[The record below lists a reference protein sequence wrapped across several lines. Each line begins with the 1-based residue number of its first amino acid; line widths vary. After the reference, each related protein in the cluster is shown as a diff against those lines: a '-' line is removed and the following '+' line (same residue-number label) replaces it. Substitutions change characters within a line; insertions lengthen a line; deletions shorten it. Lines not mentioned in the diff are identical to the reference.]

1 LSLIRGRVTPSP
13 VFTLKCMKMR
23 CDHRYEPQPCEWL
36 MKTGTRRSPAMITR
50 SERLSGSRLRATS
63 EPRRR
68 VKPAAPDEPLE
79 LCPGCDSVR

>member
-1 LSLIRGRVTPSP
+1 
-13 VFTLKCMKMR
+13 
-23 CDHRYEPQPCEWL
+23 
-36 MKTGTRRSPAMITR
+36 MKTRPDAHRTDHG

-79 LCPGCDSVR
+79 LCPGVRQRVVT